1 MSPRPRRQLLWVL
14 LGTVALVAA
23 GGAVAGALDDL
34 RPRTTEVPFAAA
46 ERGSLEQVI
55 HLKGELRAT
64 KSTLILAPPVPGSM
78 RILSLVPTGTAV
90 KKDDLVLSFDTADQ
104 EYQLAQAQSQLREAD
119 YEIQKLEADN
129 AVQAAKDKVD
139 LLSARYDV
147 RGAELD
153 IRANELVGRVEARK
167 NELTLEEARRKLEEL
182 EGNVRERSATSRA
195 ALDVAREK
203 RNKAL
208 IGIKE
213 AQHNIAQ
220 MTIVAPFDGV
230 VSVLVNRDAAG
241 GMCCWPGQ
249 VLPEYADGDMASPG
263 RPIAELLDVTQLE
276 ILAKAPEAVGATLAP
291 KQRAKFTVD
300 TRVAQV
306 YRAHVKTVGAVASR
320 GEWWNAGS
328 AREFDVTL
336 ELEGKHSELK
346 PGQTLHL
353 EVIAAPLENVVHVP
367 RQAVF
372 DQRGT
377 SVVYVRSGRT
387 FEAREVKVVR
397 RTETRAALEGL
408 DEAVEVA
415 LVNPDDA
422 SASRDAQARATP
434 TAPLGT

>member
-1 MSPRPRRQLLWVL
+1 MSPRPRHRLVWVL
-14 LGTVALVAA
+14 VGTVALVAV
-23 GGAVAGALDDL
+23 GSAVAGALGDL
-34 RPRTTEVPFAAA
+34 GPRTTEIPFVDA
-46 ERGSLEQVI
+46 ERGSLEQVV

-78 RILSLVPTGTAV
+78 RILTLVPTGAAV
-90 KKDDLVLSFDTADQ
+90 KKGDLLLSFDTADQ

-129 AVQAAKDKVD
+129 AVQAAKDEVD

-147 RGAELD
+147 RAAELD

-167 NELTLEEARRKLEEL
+167 NELSLEEAQRKLKEL
-182 EGNVRERSATSRA
+182 ERNVRERSATSRA

-213 AQHNIAQ
+213 AERNIAQ
-220 MTIVAPFDGV
+220 MKIVAPFDGV
-230 VSVLVNRDAAG
+230 VSVLTNRDAVG
-241 GMCCWPGQ
+241 ICCWPGQ
-249 VLPEYADGDMASPG
+249 VLPEYAEGDMASPG
-263 RPIAELLDVTQLE
+263 RPIADLLDVTQLE

-291 KQRAKFTVD
+291 KQRAKVTVD
-300 TRVAQV
+300 SRIGQV
-306 YRAHVKTVGAVASR
+306 YGAHVKTVGAVASR

-336 ELEGKHSELK
+336 ELEGKPSELK

-372 DQRGT
+372 DQRGA
-377 SVVYVRSGRT
+377 SVVYVRNGRT

-408 DEAVEVA
+408 EEGIEVA
-415 LVNPDDA
+415 LVNPDET
-422 SASRDAQARATP
+422 SASRNAQAPATP